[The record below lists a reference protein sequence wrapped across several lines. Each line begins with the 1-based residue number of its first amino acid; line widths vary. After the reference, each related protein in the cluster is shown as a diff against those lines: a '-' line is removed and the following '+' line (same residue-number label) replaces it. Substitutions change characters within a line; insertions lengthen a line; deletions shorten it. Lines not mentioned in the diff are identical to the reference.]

1 MASLIKRVR
10 LGSRG
15 HVTVPAD
22 FRRQLGIEAGD
33 DLFVSIQHGR
43 LVFRRR
49 DDVEQEL
56 WDLVSHVKVSMSEE
70 LIRERRREA
79 TREP

>member
-15 HVTVPAD
+15 RVTVPAK
-22 FRRQLGIEAGD
+22 FRQQLGIRTDD